1 MSQAGQNTQI
11 DLEALGSLAIV
22 RQPNYAWSCEAKRWT
37 RSTARGLHPESST
50 MFVWELVS
58 CRLRVD
64 GWHVWHSTRHDAYG
78 PTYTVHLQRPGLV
91 YEVSGPT
98 LTDAYAAAARR
109 VREP

>member
-1 MSQAGQNTQI
+1 
-11 DLEALGSLAIV
+11 
-22 RQPNYAWSCEAKRWT
+22 
-37 RSTARGLHPESST
+37 

-64 GWHVWHSTRHDAYG
+64 GWHVWHSTRDDAQG

-91 YEVSGPT
+91 HEVSGPT

-109 VREP
+109 VRESSPAPVSGPHFPRAVDRSLTRQAATSTATKPV